1 MNDEL
6 TPKESF
12 LFYTIIFGL
21 IVLLLGGIFF
31 GYPIYK
37 VWSAEKEGQAE
48 FARAEQNRQ
57 IAVQEAKAKMESA
70 ELLAKAEI
78 TRAKGLAEANRIVAD
93 SLNGKSEYI
102 HYLWIEALK
111 ESKNEV
117 IYIPTEAGIP
127 VTESFRLAGKQL
139 KQLQLQQENEKE

>member
-1 MNDEL
+1 MNKEKSEIIL
-6 TPKESF
+6 T
-12 LFYTIIFGL
+12 
-21 IVLLLGGIFF
+21 LGGIACVAILILSIMF
-31 GYPIYK
+31 GYPVYK

-70 ELLAKAEI
+70 ELLAQAEI

-127 VTESFRLAGKQL
+127 VTESFRLANKQL
-139 KQLQLQQENEKE
+139 KQFQAQQEKESEE

>member
-1 MNDEL
+1 MKKDEAIA
-6 TPKESF
+6 TVIIGSF
-12 LFYTIIFGL
+12 IVCL
-21 IVLLLGGIFF
+21 ILGVMF

-37 VWSAEKEGQAE
+37 VWSAEQEGRAE

-70 ELLAKAEI
+70 ELLAEAEI
-78 TRAKGLAEANRIVAD
+78 TRAKGLAQANKIVAD
-93 SLNGKSEYI
+93 SLQGKSEYI

-111 ESKNEV
+111 ESKDQV

-139 KQLQLQQENEKE
+139 NQNKEEN

>member
-1 MNDEL
+1 M
-6 TPKESF
+6 
-12 LFYTIIFGL
+12 
-21 IVLLLGGIFF
+21 F
-31 GYPIYK
+31 GYPVYK

-70 ELLAKAEI
+70 ELLAQAEI

-102 HYLWIEALK
+102 HYLWIQAIENTQ
-111 ESKNEV
+111 NEI

-139 KQLQLQQENEKE
+139 KKLQTEQKESEE